1 MDTAKTIRE
10 SFQKLYEKLKSAQEI
25 SEEDLRVAFV
35 RSGIL
40 EALGYEGEPKD
51 VRFEQ
56 RVRGKRSDLLAF
68 DEYQNVIFV
77 IWNVRNFLRW
87 LKDELAYSLP
97 S

>member
-1 MDTAKTIRE
+1 METAKTIRE
-10 SFQKLYEKLKSAQEI
+10 SFQKLYEKLKSAKEV

-68 DEYQNVIFV
+68 DEYMNVVFFDLE
-77 IWNVRNFLRW
+77 RSKFLEVDKR
-87 LKDELAYSLP
+87 
-97 S
+97 